1 MLFSEI
7 DIYDFKQV
15 SGYFQRH
22 YPRLSGMMGSFRLM
36 SATEMDGVLDGL
48 QDGVQI
54 TFHAFPGRHLDGNA
68 YAFPRFIRVEGATRN
83 GDRLY
88 RVTREK
94 AIRDRLPSLMSGADV
109 IQYYFE
115 LADMTYLQAEEELRW
130 SEQWPPE
137 ARFNRR

>member
-1 MLFSEI
+1 
-7 DIYDFKQV
+7 
-15 SGYFQRH
+15 
-22 YPRLSGMMGSFRLM
+22 
-36 SATEMDGVLDGL
+36 
-48 QDGVQI
+48 
-54 TFHAFPGRHLDGNA
+54 
-68 YAFPRFIRVEGATRN
+68 VEGATRN